1 MGRFS
6 GDKVPVRFSVGSGL
20 PSGYGGTDF
29 EAENIYSVLGRW
41 PETDLEW
48 SQVEFALGHG
58 VGQKVGMQRRSYRP
72 GEVLGPSGM
81 MATPDMGKRFR

>member
-29 EAENIYSVLGRW
+29 ESENIYS
-41 PETDLEW
+41 
-48 SQVEFALGHG
+48 
-58 VGQKVGMQRRSYRP
+58 
-72 GEVLGPSGM
+72 VLGPSGM